1 MINNFSENSA
11 KLKKVEAYKE
21 DDRWFLRLIYEYQN
35 DNGEIFEMEIP
46 KMVLP
51 IVQNLVPDIIT
62 SNDSNCPWGKAYY
75 IRAFSSYVQ
84 GVDCIPMLEGK
95 STIVDNAEG
104 CFIRKSICRRMT
116 VEDIEKELGYKIE
129 IVDKEVN
136 NND

>member
-1 MINNFSENSA
+1 MVNNFSDKSS

-51 IVQNLVPDIIT
+51 IVQNMVPEIIT
-62 SNDSNCPWGKAYY
+62 SNDSDYPWGKDYY
-75 IRAFSSYVQ
+75 IKAFMSYI
-84 GVDCIPMLEGK
+84 GGMDCMHILPGK
-95 STIVDNAEG
+95 STIVDKAEG
-104 CFIRKSICRRMT
+104 CFIRKTICKRMT

-129 IVDKEVN
+129 IVDKEVI

>member
-46 KMVLP
+46 MMDLP
-51 IVQNLVPDIIT
+51 ITQNMIPAIIT
-62 SNDSNCPWGKAYY
+62 DNDTEYPWCKDYY
-75 IRAFSSYVQ
+75 IRPLLTYV
-84 GVDCIPMLEGK
+84 GGTDCIHILPGK
-95 STIVDNAEG
+95 STIKENVEG
-104 CFIRKSICRRMT
+104 CFIRKSICKRMT

-129 IVDKEVN
+129 IVDKV
-136 NND
+136 

>member
-1 MINNFSENSA
+1 MINNFSKNSA

-21 DDRWFLRLIYEYQN
+21 NNRWFLRLIYEYQN

-51 IVQNLVPDIIT
+51 FDQNIVPEIIT
-62 SNDSNCPWGKAYY
+62 INDSDYPWGKAYY
-75 IRAFSSYVQ
+75 IRAVLPYVH

-95 STIVDNAEG
+95 STIADNAEG
-104 CFIRKSICRRMT
+104 CFIRKSICKRMT

-129 IVDKEVN
+129 IVDKV
-136 NND
+136 